1 MANFARYNAKESV
14 VTVDGVYITGLS
26 EDFWSFEKQEALAE
40 NAVGAQ
46 GDVVRSEINNDLWDA
61 TITVQ
66 ATSPQASFLRSLK
79 NRTEPFSIWNINKAL
94 GVKEGGSMALMTE
107 APSDEQGAAVG
118 DLEFVFTVYDG
129 DIIPVEN

>member
-1 MANFARYNAKESV
+1 MPNFGRYNAKESV
-14 VTVDGVYITGLS
+14 VVVDGVYITGLA

-40 NAVGAQ
+40 NVVGAQ

-66 ATSPQASFLRSLK
+66 ATSPQAGFLFSLK
-79 NRTEPFSIWNINKAL
+79 KRTEPFPLWNINKSL
-94 GVKEGGSMALMTE
+94 GRREGGSMAMMTE
-107 APSDEQGAAVG
+107 APSEEQGATVG

-129 DIIPVEN
+129 DIITEE